1 MSAMTMNGIKTIA
14 QVGETIAEE
23 SRGKW
28 DAILEPQELTLV
40 QGRVVSPRLYRYEY
54 PTGLS
59 MTPWAT
65 AQLCHFL
72 GMPTRYFRKCPVQ
85 LQDTQFN
92 HWIRN
97 LAKAKAKEK
106 GKADTRAGKAERWL
120 LRAKGEAL
128 RGVLTERYTRL
139 DNLDLFAAIS
149 PALSSEYQV
158 DWFVLTDESLHL
170 RFYDARLY
178 RDALPGDR
186 LMAGVHISNSEVGKR
201 SVTVDS
207 LVYRVVCTNGLIRKI
222 EGQSLLHQRHIS
234 LSRPEFALTVQTAVR
249 KALAHSALYLERLS
263 AAVAHPLPQM
273 ERTIHKLAL
282 DWGLTQATE
291 EAVKA
296 VILREPPSQHE
307 TLYGLINGL
316 TGAARVL
323 PPDERYTLET
333 RAGELLEKPPM
344 GNALRRSVTE
354 EIYPSFLTPGMSL
367 KDPALSLFG

>member
-1 MSAMTMNGIKTIA
+1 MTTLVNSLA
-14 QVGETIAEE
+14 QVGETIQEE

-28 DAILEPQELTLV
+28 DSLVEPQELTLV

-54 PTGLS
+54 PTGLE

-72 GMPTRYFRKCPVQ
+72 GMPTRYFRKCPVV
-85 LQDTQFN
+85 LQDSQFN
-92 HWIRN
+92 HWISQ
-97 LAKAKAKEK
+97 LAEEKAQ
-106 GKADTRAGKAERWL
+106 ADTRAGKAERWL

-139 DNLDLFAAIS
+139 DNLELFAAIS
-149 PALSSEYQV
+149 PALSSEYAV
-158 DWFVLTDESLHL
+158 DWFALSDESLHL

-186 LMAGVHISNSEVGKR
+186 LMAGVHVSNSEVGKR

-207 LVYRVVCTNGLIRKI
+207 LVYRLICTNGLIRKI

-249 KALAHSALYLERLS
+249 QALAQSALYLERLS

-273 ERTIHKLAL
+273 ERLLHKLVL

-291 EAVKA
+291 EVVKA
-296 VILREPPSQHE
+296 AILTEPPSQQE

-316 TGAARVL
+316 TGAARSL
-323 PPDERYTLET
+323 SPDERYTLET
-333 RAGELLEKPPM
+333 RAGELLEKP
-344 GNALRRSVTE
+344 ALVGSSSRLLS
-354 EIYPSFLTPGMSL
+354 PFGDHPGALTPGRTL

>member
-1 MSAMTMNGIKTIA
+1 MTDTTVNEIKSLA
-14 QVGETIAEE
+14 QVGETIQEE

-28 DAILEPQELTLV
+28 DALLEPQELTLV

-54 PTGLS
+54 PTGLE

-72 GMPTRYFRKCPVQ
+72 GMPTRYFRKCPAL
-85 LQDTQFN
+85 LQDSQFN
-92 HWIRN
+92 YWIN
-97 LAKAKAKEK
+97 HLAKEK
-106 GKADTRAGKAERWL
+106 APALGQRAGKAERWL

-158 DWFVLTDESLHL
+158 DWFALTDESLHL

-186 LMAGVHISNSEVGKR
+186 LMAGVHISNSEVGRR

-207 LVYRVVCTNGLIRKI
+207 LVYRQVCTNGLIRKI

-234 LSRPEFALTVQTAVR
+234 LSRPECALTVQTAVR

-282 DWGLTQATE
+282 DWGLTQATA

-316 TGAARVL
+316 TGAARGL
-323 PPDERYTLET
+323 GPDERYTLET
-333 RAGELLEKPPM
+333 RAGELLEKPPT
-344 GNALRRSVTE
+344 GNAFRRLFPFE
-354 EIYPSFLTPGMSL
+354 DYPASLTPGMSL

>member
-1 MSAMTMNGIKTIA
+1 MNATTVNGIKSLA
-14 QVGETIAEE
+14 QVGETIQEDG
-23 SRGKW
+23 RGKW
-28 DAILEPQELTLV
+28 DSIVEPQELTLM

-72 GMPTRYFRKCPVQ
+72 GMPTRYFRKFPVQ
-85 LQDTQFN
+85 LQDSQFN
-92 HWIRN
+92 HWIGH
-97 LAKAKAKEK
+97 LAEEKEQSDRKAA
-106 GKADTRAGKAERWL
+106 KAERWL

-149 PALSSEYQV
+149 PALSSEYEV
-158 DWFVLTDESLHL
+158 DWFALTDESLHL

-186 LMAGVHISNSEVGKR
+186 LIAGVHISNSEVGKR

-207 LVYRVVCTNGLIRKI
+207 LVYRLVCTNGLIRKI

-316 TGAARVL
+316 TGAARHL

-333 RAGELLEKPPM
+333 RAGELLEKPPT
-344 GNALRRSVTE
+344 GNAFRRPFPFE
-354 EIYPSFLTPGMSL
+354 DYPASLTPGMSL